1 MLSLRNT
8 DHIYLYSK
16 FTDMRK
22 GFNGLSN
29 IVISLMEMNVVS
41 GDIYV
46 FINRSKDKIKLL
58 RFEIGGFSLYY
69 KRLERGTFELS
80 DGFGQCES
88 IHLTSAQIMML
99 IEGICLEKRSQKVR
113 L

>member
-8 DHIYLYSK
+8 DHIYLYSD

-29 IVISLMEMNVVS
+29 IVISLMKMNVVS

-58 RFEIGGFSLYY
+58 RFERGGFALYY
-69 KRLERGTFELS
+69 KRLEKGRFELPT
-80 DGFGQCES
+80 GFGKQQN
-88 IHLTSAQIMML
+88 IHLSSTQIMML
-99 IEGICLEKRSQKVR
+99 IEGISLAKRSQKVR
-113 L
+113 F